1 MRMSMPSGSVVSASY
16 LTSDS
21 KEQVV
26 NFYKS
31 KLGDQATSMDM
42 GASAILSLKKSAHEQ
57 VTVTIA
63 QESGQSEGKTQ
74 IHIMHTTDNQA
85 K

>member
-1 MRMSMPSGSVVSASY
+1 
-16 LTSDS
+16 
-21 KEQVV
+21 
-26 NFYKS
+26 
-31 KLGDQATSMDM
+31 MDM
-42 GASAILSLKKSAHEQ
+42 GPSAIVTLKKSAHEQ